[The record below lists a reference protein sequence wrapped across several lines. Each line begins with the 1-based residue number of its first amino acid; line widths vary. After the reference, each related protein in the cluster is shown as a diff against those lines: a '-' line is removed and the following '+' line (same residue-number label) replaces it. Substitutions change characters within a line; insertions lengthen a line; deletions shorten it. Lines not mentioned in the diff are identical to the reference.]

1 VGFKACA
8 AGTKDN
14 EAAAFLEKK
23 IKSGIPSGEQ
33 NTIIAAISALQN
45 VVAEDFKATE
55 IEVGV
60 VSADK
65 PAFTILTEAEVEAVL
80 TAISEQD

>member
-1 VGFKACA
+1 
-8 AGTKDN
+8 
-14 EAAAFLEKK
+14 LEKK
-23 IKSGIPSGEQ
+23 IKSGIPKGKQ
-33 NTIIAAISALQN
+33 NTIVAAISALQN

-60 VSADK
+60 VSAETPGDK
-65 PAFTILTEAEVEAVL
+65 KGTFEILTEAEVEAVL